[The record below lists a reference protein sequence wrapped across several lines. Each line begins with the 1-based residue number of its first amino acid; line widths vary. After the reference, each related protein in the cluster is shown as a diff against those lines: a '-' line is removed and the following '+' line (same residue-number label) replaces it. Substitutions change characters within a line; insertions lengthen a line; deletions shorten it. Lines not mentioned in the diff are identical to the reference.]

1 MVVLEPKVI
10 EILNARLADT
20 VDLKTQVKHAHW
32 NVKGI
37 HFFQLH
43 ELFDSVAS
51 HLEDQSDLIAERVT
65 QLGGVANGTA
75 RQAASDS
82 TIKEYDFN
90 AVKGEDHVRALV
102 ERLGTLANAARKA
115 IDDTGKLATR
125 RPRMCSPRSPAR
137 QTKTCGSW
145 KLICRLKAQQSVI
158 AARAWPSLFLFPT
171 MRCSRKRDFD
181 LPC

>member
-1 MVVLEPKVI
+1 MATATTEVRFSSSIKLSEDTKSKVI

-37 HFFQLH
+37 HFMQLH

-75 RQAASDS
+75 RQAAADS
-82 TIKEYDFN
+82 SIKEYDFN

-115 IDDTGKLATR
+115 IDDTGKLGDQATADVFTEITR
-125 RPRMCSPRSPAR
+125 
-137 QTKTCGSW
+137 
-145 KLICRLKAQQSVI
+145 
-158 AARAWPSLFLFPT
+158 AADKDLWFLEAH
-171 MRCSRKRDFD
+171 
-181 LPC
+181 LQA

>member
-1 MVVLEPKVI
+1 MATATTEVRFSSSIKLSEDTKSKVI

-65 QLGGVANGTA
+65 QLGGVADGTA

-115 IDDTGKLATR
+115 IDDTGKLGDQATADVFTEVTR
-125 RPRMCSPRSPAR
+125 
-137 QTKTCGSW
+137 
-145 KLICRLKAQQSVI
+145 
-158 AARAWPSLFLFPT
+158 AADKDLWFLEAH
-171 MRCSRKRDFD
+171 
-181 LPC
+181 LQA